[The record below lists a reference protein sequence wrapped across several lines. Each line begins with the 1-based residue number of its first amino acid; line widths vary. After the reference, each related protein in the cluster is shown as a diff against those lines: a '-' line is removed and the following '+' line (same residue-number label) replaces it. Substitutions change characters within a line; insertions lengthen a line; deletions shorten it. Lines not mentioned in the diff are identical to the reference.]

1 MIYGYARVSTAF
13 EQGKD
18 RNQTFDRQ
26 IKILTEYG
34 VKEKD
39 IFCDRISG
47 GKSTT
52 NREEYNKL
60 METVMSGD
68 TIVVSEM
75 SRFSRSL
82 IDLVMSIDD
91 LIKKQIGIIFIKEN
105 IKVGTTKMT
114 PMDKLTIQLMGA
126 FAEFERS
133 LIGNRVH
140 EGMQA
145 SKAKGTVLGRPKK
158 RNEELDNQIIDKY
171 FNCGWNYQ
179 KLADYYGLS
188 VGTISHICKKHR
200 EIYIES
206 KD

>member
-1 MIYGYARVSTAF
+1 MLYGYARVSTAF
-13 EQGKD
+13 EQSKD

-47 GKSTT
+47 GKSTS

-91 LIKKQIGIIFIKEN
+91 LINKQIGIIFIKEN

-145 SKAKGTVLGRPKK
+145 SKAKGTILGRPKK
-158 RNEELDNQIIDKY
+158 RNEELDKEIVDKY
-171 FNCGWNYQ
+171 LHHGWNYQ
-179 KLADYYGLS
+179 KIADYYGLS
-188 VGTISHICKKHR
+188 VGTICHICKKHR
-200 EIYIES
+200 DIDIKG